1 MRGKKVNKVKTK
13 VEYIKARDKICFSAD
28 KSDWRSGFLVTAFTE
43 EKGEPIHLLSAKLFD
58 QKPGKKK
65 IAQVRKEGEVI
76 LMKES
81 FAGEMAELLDMID
94 EEKNRFQ

>member
-1 MRGKKVNKVKTK
+1 MNKVKTK

>member
-28 KSDWRSGFLVTAFTE
+28 KAAWRSGFLVTAFTE

-58 QKPGKKK
+58 HNPGKKK
-65 IAQVRKEGEVI
+65 IAQVRKEGEAI

-94 EEKNRFQ
+94 EEKKRFQ